1 MNIGVPFHNYVVV
14 TPNGDM
20 IGFQEEDE
28 ARKFIAGYFVGKVEE
43 LSDNTEM
50 VYVDH
55 MTEPLQSTV
64 DICTELGGYEGDCRI
79 YDIDSCIEVIRNSG
93 IFEDEKE
100 ELISK
105 LMEKKID
112 LNVND
117 YQLNGLLMDVR
128 QMPRSD

>member
-1 MNIGVPFHNYVVV
+1 MDTIVPYHNYVVV

-20 IGFQEEDE
+20 LGFQEEDE

-50 VYVDH
+50 LYVDH

-64 DICTELGGYEGDCRI
+64 DICTELGVYEGDCRV
-79 YDIDSCIEVIRNSG
+79 YDLDSFIETIRNSG
-93 IFEDEKE
+93 IFEDEKD

-105 LMEKKID
+105 LMEKEIK

-117 YQLNGLLMDVR
+117 YQLDELLMDVK